1 MDTKE
6 FKFPD
11 EENAVE
17 EKIEVE
23 IEDEP
28 EIEIIDDRT
37 KEEKKVEK
45 FVFKPKE
52 VTEDEL
58 SEYSDKVKKRMGEL
72 QKGYHDERRRA
83 ELAQKEKEDAIKFA
97 RSIAEENKK
106 LKGSLSVGQ
115 QALLEQA
122 KKVVSNEV
130 EEAKRKYKE
139 AYELGNT
146 DAVVE
151 ANDALTTA
159 KIKLERVNNFKPP
172 VQEEE
177 NEVQIQPEQ
186 PAVDQKAAAWKQDN
200 PWFGEDDEM
209 TSFALGYHSKLV
221 KQGVDPR
228 SDEYYEKLNSR
239 LRSVFPE
246 SFEQETY
253 EEPVKEQRKTK
264 SNVVAPATRSVAPK
278 KVTLTTRQVALAKKL
293 GVPLD
298 VYARSVVESMRNN

>member
-106 LKGSLSVGQ
+106 LKGSLSQGQ
-115 QALLEQA
+115 TALLEQA
-122 KKVVSNEV
+122 KKVVENELQT
-130 EEAKRKYKE
+130 AKSKYKA
-139 AYELGNT
+139 AYEMGDSEALAEAQSELT
-146 DAVVE
+146 AV
-151 ANDALTTA
+151 T
-159 KIKLERVNNFKPP
+159 IKAERLHNFKAPP
-172 VQEEE
+172 LQEEKF
-177 NEVQIQPEQ
+177 EVQTQTTQPPQ
-186 PAVDQKAAAWKQDN
+186 LDRKAEAWKSEN
-200 PWFGEDDEM
+200 PWFGSDRRM
-209 TSFALGYHSKLV
+209 TSYALAIHEELTQDERINPSS
-221 KQGVDPR
+221 P
-228 SDEYYEKLNSR
+228 EYYRRIDSEMRNRFPDRFEGSSKEEASSPPK
-239 LRSVFPE
+239 RS
-246 SFEQETY
+246 
-253 EEPVKEQRKTK
+253 
-264 SNVVAPATRSVAPK
+264 NVAPASRSTATK
-278 KVTLTTRQVALAKKL
+278 KIVLTASQANIARRLGVSLEDYARQVEKTRK
-293 GVPLD
+293 G
-298 VYARSVVESMRNN
+298 N